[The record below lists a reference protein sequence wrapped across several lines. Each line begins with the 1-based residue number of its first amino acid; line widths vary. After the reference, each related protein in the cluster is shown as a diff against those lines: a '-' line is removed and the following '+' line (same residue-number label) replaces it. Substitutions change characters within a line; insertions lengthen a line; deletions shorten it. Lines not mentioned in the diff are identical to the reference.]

1 MGIDYMSYCITFDGN
16 HLQIK
21 PNKKQLNMGKTGK
34 ISTIK
39 KEYNNSQL
47 QTMQGGLA
55 AKGMTRIPGTGVFK
69 YPYKELDGQYRTGL
83 NPNAAYIRRIQDP
96 LEQEMEIERVT
107 TLKKKLESALGD
119 IDLGP
124 RSSFWNAGLS
134 TSTEDQMHV
143 QPVKLLDDDNYFD
156 LAIPFQELAF
166 SWLRVHPTIASS
178 YQAWERGEFPAETQ
192 FYVAD
197 DEIENA
203 VVFKKKQL
211 INKAIIKFDSMSI
224 EKKKKVARL
233 LGLPISDDTK
243 EEVVYN
249 LVDNMLKQT
258 EFKNGKFQGLNPIEV
273 FGRFA
278 DMKENLLHIKDLVK
292 QAITHSIYRV
302 KPNGRIYEGEF
313 EIATDEDDLIK
324 HLADDDNQDDL
335 LTLEGKLKTKKL
347 ASI

>member
-1 MGIDYMSYCITFDGN
+1 
-16 HLQIK
+16 
-21 PNKKQLNMGKTGK
+21 MGKTGK
-34 ISTIK
+34 ISTLK

-83 NPNAAYIRRIQDP
+83 DVNAAYIRRISDP
-96 LEQEMEIERVT
+96 LEKELETERVSN
-107 TLKKKLESALGD
+107 LRAKLEAALGD

-124 RSSFWNAGLS
+124 RSSFWNYGLS
-134 TSTEDQMHV
+134 TSTNDALHV
-143 QPVKLLDDDNYFD
+143 QPVKLMDGDNYYD
-156 LAIPFQELAF
+156 LSIPFQELAF

-178 YQAWERGEFPAETQ
+178 YQAWERGEYPADIQ

-203 VVFKKKQL
+203 IIFKKKQL
-211 INKAIIKFDSMSI
+211 INKAISKFDSMTP

-233 LGLPISDDTK
+233 LGLPVTEETK
-243 EEVVYN
+243 EEVIYN
-249 LVDNMLKQT
+249 QVDNLLKQT
-258 EFKNGKFQGLNPIEV
+258 EFKSGKFQGSSTVEIFN
-273 FGRFA
+273 RFA

-292 QAITHSIYRV
+292 QAITHSVYRI
-302 KPNGRIYEGEF
+302 KPNGKVYEGEF
-313 EIATDEDDLIK
+313 EIASDEDDLVK
-324 HLADDDNQDDL
+324 FLADEDNQDQL

-347 ASI
+347 ASV